1 MGTITRRLLATLL
14 LSAGLVAGAVPAQ
27 SAAPPA
33 PDIPVLT
40 GIRTGMHPT
49 FDRIVLDFS
58 GPAPQVSSRAVGQL
72 TQDGS
77 GKIEWLPGGTFAEV
91 RVKPAQA
98 HGDDGHPSYSGPRK
112 FGTRNLTNVMAV
124 AIPGDYEGVLS
135 VGIGMRRQTPV
146 KVFTLTGPTR
156 VVIDVGH

>member
-1 MGTITRRLLATLL
+1 M
-14 LSAGLVAGAVPAQ
+14 
-27 SAAPPA
+27 
-33 PDIPVLT
+33 
-40 GIRTGMHPT
+40 
-49 FDRIVLDFS
+49 LDFS
-58 GPAPQVSSRAVGQL
+58 GSVPQVSSRAVGQL

-77 GKIEWLPGGTFAEV
+77 GKIEWLPGGAFAEV

-98 HGDDGHPSYSGPRK
+98 HGSDGQPSYSGQRK